1 MSIARNISKV
11 QVDSDGYLQP
21 GSLANVDGSLFSSKI
36 AKTVFPTGSS
46 IQMVSMLYQ
55 SYNSVTVSTS
65 WVDVPNM
72 LLAITPTT
80 INSKIKIDVRWFGEV
95 SSAWDVALGV
105 SRNGT
110 LINLPTGSSNRN
122 SALGVPVQTYIAD
135 DNNSTP
141 ELCFISTIDSPATT
155 SPVTYRL
162 VARANSSRTLMTG
175 RVYDSTVQQS
185 NYEQGSCEIILT
197 EYAG

>member
-11 QVDSDGYLQP
+11 EVDSNGYIQP
-21 GSLANVDGSLFSSKI
+21 SSLASVDGSLFSSKI
-36 AKTVFPTGSS
+36 QKNQFPTGSS

-55 SYNSVTVSTS
+55 SYNSVTINNS

-72 LLAITPTT
+72 LLSITPTSV
-80 INSKIKIDVRWFGEV
+80 NSKIKIDVRWFGEV
-95 SSAWDVALGV
+95 PSAWDDVFGIT
-105 SRNGT
+105 RNGT
-110 LINLPTGSSNRN
+110 IINLPIGTSNRN
-122 SALGVPVQTYIAD
+122 AALGMPVQTYIAD

-141 ELCFISTIDSPATT
+141 ELCFISTIDTPATT

-162 VARANSSRTLMTG
+162 VARANTTRTLWTG
-175 RVYDSTVQQS
+175 RVIGTTTTS